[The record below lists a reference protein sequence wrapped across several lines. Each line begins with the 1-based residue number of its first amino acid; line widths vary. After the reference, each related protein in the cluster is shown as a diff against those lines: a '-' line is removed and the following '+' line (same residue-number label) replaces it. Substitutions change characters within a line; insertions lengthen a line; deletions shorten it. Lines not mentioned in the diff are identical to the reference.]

1 MNVLFNDVCVVVWVL
16 EVTGCGRRVVV
27 GYCAVNL
34 ASIGMRSGLT
44 SDIDTG
50 LLALHLQETAPDQQV
65 SCSVPLLTTFTSYSC
80 IVMLLLK
87 QVSID
92 DLNPIIRC

>member
-1 MNVLFNDVCVVVWVL
+1 MWVL

-44 SDIDTG
+44 TDIDTG

-65 SCSVPLLTTFTSYSC
+65 RRVHKSPGRLCCADPS
-80 IVMLLLK
+80 
-87 QVSID
+87 Q
-92 DLNPIIRC
+92 

>member
-1 MNVLFNDVCVVVWVL
+1 MGVVLDDVFVLVWVL

-65 SCSVPLLTTFTSYSC
+65 RCSF
-80 IVMLLLK
+80 LLLVK
-87 QVSID
+87 FLSF
-92 DLNPIIRC
+92 

>member
-1 MNVLFNDVCVVVWVL
+1 MSWRGLAGVSYSDCLLVWVL

-34 ASIGMRSGLT
+34 SSIGMRSGLT
-44 SDIDTG
+44 TDIDTG

-65 SCSVPLLTTFTSYSC
+65 RCILRDLRDCTVLTPQSNHILL
-80 IVMLLLK
+80 
-87 QVSID
+87 
-92 DLNPIIRC
+92 